1 MAEDSQKGPQE
12 PNLELPS
19 LFGRGRKKKQ
29 QKAAAPAEPAPDVA
43 ADDAAGEAPAT
54 PALVPTT
61 GSGRRP
67 PPSAPP
73 PSTPPPS
80 APPTAAPPAAGTPAT
95 APATTGPAPTE
106 PSTTE
111 QPAAPAASA
120 SPPVA
125 APRTP
130 APAARRVPPPRTVPD
145 PPAESPAS
153 RGEPTPTVGTS
164 GASAPAAATTP
175 TATGPDFAYDTPEP
189 AGATTLTEP
198 DPELEPHPESE
209 APKEK
214 RARRRPAMPSLSVG
228 HPLLAAAVAGLV
240 AGAVGV
246 VLLWLVGRSCA
257 AVRGVDSCGGG
268 LGLLA
273 LLAAAAVEVILGAVL
288 LKGQQLSDPTST
300 SFLGVGMVAVVAL
313 ALFFGALNSGWMFV
327 VLPLLTAV
335 TFVIAFLVTTT
346 FVEDP
351 GS

>member
-29 QKAAAPAEPAPDVA
+29 KAAAPAEPAPDVVA
-43 ADDAAGEAPAT
+43 GDGAGDAAGDAAAK

-80 APPTAAPPAAGTPAT
+80 TPPTAGTPTT
-95 APATTGPAPTE
+95 APAT
-106 PSTTE
+106 
-111 QPAAPAASA
+111 PAASA
-120 SPPVA
+120 SPHAGA
-125 APRTP
+125 AAAP

-145 PPAESPAS
+145 PPAESPAES
-153 RGEPTPTVGTS
+153 TQQPTRVAPTATTS
-164 GASAPAAATTP
+164 GTSAPAPASTP
-175 TATGPDFAYDTPEP
+175 TATGPDFAYDDPEP

-198 DPELEPHPESE
+198 DPQPEPHPEPE
-209 APKEK
+209 APQEK
-214 RARRRPAMPSLSVG
+214 RARRRPSVPSLSVG

-240 AGAVGV
+240 AGLVGV

-313 ALFFGALNSGWMFV
+313 ALFFSALTSGWMFV

-335 TFVIAFLVTTT
+335 TFVIAFWVTTT
-346 FVEDP
+346 FVQDP